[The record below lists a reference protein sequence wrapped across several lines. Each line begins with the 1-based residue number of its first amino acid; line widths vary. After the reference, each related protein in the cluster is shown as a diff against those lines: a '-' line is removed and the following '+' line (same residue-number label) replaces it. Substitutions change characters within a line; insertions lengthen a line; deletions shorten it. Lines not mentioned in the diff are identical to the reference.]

1 MPPAALALVVTAA
14 LLHAVWNMAAKKA
27 GGNHHFALIA
37 AVIQA
42 VLWAPLALWFGW
54 SEWPR
59 WSATAWGAV
68 LLSALI
74 HLAYFQVLL
83 KGYRVADLSVVYP
96 VARGSGP
103 LLTAL
108 AAVLLLGERLTAVGA
123 LGVVAVCG
131 GVFLIAGGPAL
142 WNLRQGQHGAATRS
156 ERTRLRAGITWGAV
170 TGLTIA
176 GYTLVD
182 GWAMKV
188 LVLSPL
194 LMNYA
199 TQAVQIPMLLP
210 VALRD
215 RAGLRAAFRS
225 QWRHA
230 LIVATLGPLGYILV
244 LHAMTMAPLSHVA
257 PAREMSMLFAALLG
271 GRLLGEGDLGLR
283 LLGAGCIALGVVAL
297 ALG

>member
-14 LLHAVWNMAAKKA
+14 LLHALWNMAAKKA

-83 KGYRVADLSVVYP
+83 KGYRVADLTVVYP

-103 LLTAL
+103 LLTAA
-108 AAVLLLGERLTAVGA
+108 AAVLLLGESVTAAGA
-123 LGVVAVCG
+123 LGVLAVCG

-142 WNLRQGQHGAATRS
+142 WRGQHGPA
-156 ERTRLRAGITWGAV
+156 ERARIRAGIAWGAV
-170 TGLTIA
+170 TGLMIA
-176 GYTLVD
+176 GYTVVV

-188 LVLSPL
+188 LLLSPL

-215 RAGLRAAFRS
+215 RAGLRAAFRG

-230 LIVATLGPLGYILV
+230 LIVSTLGPLGYILV

-271 GRLLGEGDLGLR
+271 EGDRGLR
-283 LLGAGCIALGVVAL
+283 LVGAACIAAGVVAL